1 MTGHHPLREAPR
13 DLSEIAEQEER
24 LVLPHF
30 TADDAL
36 DIGLSIR
43 NRLRALSHLA
53 AVVSISLANSS
64 NLLFHAVS
72 RPGVQPDNDIWVS
85 RKRKTVLRWG
95 VSTWFM
101 HNKFKGDEEA
111 FARKYMLGGEAG
123 GTFAIHGGGV
133 PVRVKGVEGVVG
145 VVVVSGLKQ
154 DQDHMVVI
162 EALEEFIKQCGKE
175 AERGG
180 QGGEGAR

>member
-1 MTGHHPLREAPR
+1 MAGHPLREAPR
-13 DLSEIAEQEER
+13 DLSEIAKQEES
-24 LVLPHF
+24 LILPHF

-36 DIGLSIR
+36 EIGLAIR
-43 NRLRALSHLA
+43 HRLRALSTLA

-72 RPGVQPDNDIWVS
+72 RPGIQPDNDVWVS

-111 FARKYMLGGEAG
+111 FARKYMLGAEG
-123 GTFAIHGGGV
+123 GAYAIHGGGV
-133 PVRVKGVEGVVG
+133 PVRVRGVDGVVG

-162 EALEEFIKQCGKE
+162 EALAEFLDQCGKE
-175 AERGG
+175 AER
-180 QGGEGAR
+180 EGKEEDGR

>member
-1 MTGHHPLREAPR
+1 MAGHPLREAPR
-13 DLSEIAEQEER
+13 DLSEIAKQEES
-24 LVLPHF
+24 LILPHF

-36 DIGLSIR
+36 EIGLSIR
-43 NRLRALSHLA
+43 NRLRALSTLA

-72 RPGVQPDNDIWVS
+72 RPGIQPDNDIWVS
-85 RKRKTVLRWG
+85 RKRKTVSRWG

-111 FARKYMLGGEAG
+111 FSRKYMLGAEAG
-123 GTFAIHGGGV
+123 SYAIHGGGV
-133 PVRVKGVEGVVG
+133 PVRVKGVEGIVG

-154 DQDHMVVI
+154 DQDHMIVI
-162 EALEEFIKQCGKE
+162 EALGEFLEQCSKEEPRKT
-175 AERGG
+175 
-180 QGGEGAR
+180 GEGEERR

>member
-1 MTGHHPLREAPR
+1 
-13 DLSEIAEQEER
+13 
-24 LVLPHF
+24 
-30 TADDAL
+30 
-36 DIGLSIR
+36 
-43 NRLRALSHLA
+43 
-53 AVVSISLANSS
+53 VVSISLANSS

-72 RPGVQPDNDIWVS
+72 RPGIQPDNDIWVA

-111 FARKYMLGGEAG
+111 FSKKYMLGGEAA
-123 GTFAIHGGGV
+123 GTYAIHGGGV
-133 PVRVKGVEGVVG
+133 PVRVTGVEGIVG

-162 EALEEFIKQCGKE
+162 EALGEFLEQCGKE
-175 AERGG
+175 ASGGAPGKGVLPPPGRGPG
-180 QGGEGAR
+180 QGVGRVHPGGGGGGRRGRPASRRS